1 MIVLT
6 SGNEDPGFKDYGSA
20 VNTSAVDD
28 WEKMSEKGRVARLAT
43 HYGDPTDNFL
53 IEVKGEIRE
62 LRNRISSLESKV
74 DKLVGSNSDKTA
86 NMSSAQE

>member
-28 WEKMSEKGRVARLAT
+28 WEKMSEKGRVAT
-43 HYGDPTDNFL
+43 HYGDPTDNLL
-53 IEVKGEIRE
+53 IEVRDEIRE

-74 DKLVGSNSDKTA
+74 DKLLGSNSEKTA
-86 NMSSAQE
+86 NMKSAR

>member
-28 WEKMSEKGRVARLAT
+28 WEKMSEKGRVARAAT
-43 HYGDPTDNFL
+43 HYGDPTDNLL
-53 IEVKGEIRE
+53 IEVRGEIRE

-74 DKLVGSNSDKTA
+74 DKLLGSNSETHSH
-86 NMSSAQE
+86 SSQ

>member
-6 SGNEDPGFKDYGSA
+6 NGNEDPGFKDYGSA

-28 WEKMSEKGRVARLAT
+28 WEKMSEKGRVARMAI

-53 IEVKGEIRE
+53 TEVKGEIRE

-86 NMSSAQE
+86 NMNSARE